1 MTNEQ
6 TKLLEYPFQPDEIEW
21 RVVSTTKDKSKG
33 LVAAFVNSRAIQK
46 RLDTVLG
53 RENWQ
58 NNFRTISG
66 NNNASTSHICE
77 ISIFYPERGEWITK
91 SDGAGSTE
99 IEPIKGGLS
108 NAFKRAASMWG
119 IGRYLYEFTDI
130 WAILK
135 DGKYINKT
143 EMPRLRKEYTRF
155 VNGYLSKL
163 NAKNREHNSNSS
175 PKATEQAKNTEYVQQ
190 NSNPPVSPVRFSNPV
205 PEKDSSSNH
214 ICKITDLKVTRGGNG
229 SQTLIT
235 LQQADGNSI
244 SGYIKGETQL
254 KTGQHL
260 SDLKI
265 IKKNSPI
272 VGDYNIIESYNIAA

>member
-1 MTNEQ
+1 MTSEQ
-6 TKLLEYPFQPDEIEW
+6 AKLLEYPFQSNEIEW
-21 RVVSTTKDKSKG
+21 RVVSTSKDKSKG
-33 LVAAFVNSRAIQK
+33 LVAAFVDSRAIQK
-46 RLDTVLG
+46 RLDAVLG

-58 NNFRTISG
+58 NNFRTITGS
-66 NNNASTSHICE
+66 NNALTSHICE

-91 SDGAGSTE
+91 SDGAGCTE

-119 IGRYLYEFTDI
+119 IGRYLYELTDI

-135 DGKYINKT
+135 DGKYIDKT
-143 EMPRLRKEYTRF
+143 EMPRLRKEYTQF
-155 VNGYLSKL
+155 VNGYLTKI
-163 NAKNREHNSNSS
+163 NGKNREQNSNCS
-175 PKATEQAKNTEYVQQ
+175 PKTTEQAKSTGPIQQ
-190 NSNPPVSPVRFSNPV
+190 NRNSTVSPGRFSNPV
-205 PEKDSSSNH
+205 SQKASSSNH
-214 ICKITDLKVTRGGNG
+214 TCKIIDLKVTRSGNG

-265 IKKNSPI
+265 VKKNSPI
-272 VGDYNIIESYNIAA
+272 VGDYNIIESYNVAA